1 MSIQNEILNA
11 IASRRSCR
19 AYKPEQITAEELEA
33 VTTAGTWA
41 ATAMGRQSP
50 VMVAVQDKETL
61 AELSRLNAA
70 VMGTQN
76 DPFYGAPTAVLVL
89 GEKNNPNGVQDA
101 SLVMGNLLLAASGIG
116 LGSCWINRAKETF
129 ETPEGKALLAKWGLD
144 PEKYIGVGYCILGY
158 PAPNGTRT
166 PGPRKAGYAARM
178 IFGVGIDLCD
188 AGRLEK
194 SLAKQSFLD
203 HVFAPS
209 EQALLASLGEKRRA
223 ETAAANFAAK
233 EAFLKAAGTGLGGF
247 AMPELAVLRQKSGAP
262 YFALTGAAAVWVR
275 EQGLTVHVSL
285 THERGLA
292 NALVLLEKE

>member
-70 VMGTQN
+70 VMG
-76 DPFYGAPTAVLVL
+76 
-89 GEKNNPNGVQDA
+89 
-101 SLVMGNLLLAASGIG
+101 NLLLAASGIG

-166 PGPRKAGYAARM
+166 PGPRKAGY
-178 IFGVGIDLCD
+178 VL
-188 AGRLEK
+188 
-194 SLAKQSFLD
+194 
-203 HVFAPS
+203 HV
-209 EQALLASLGEKRRA
+209 
-223 ETAAANFAAK
+223 
-233 EAFLKAAGTGLGGF
+233 
-247 AMPELAVLRQKSGAP
+247 
-262 YFALTGAAAVWVR
+262 
-275 EQGLTVHVSL
+275 
-285 THERGLA
+285 
-292 NALVLLEKE
+292 

>member
-1 MSIQNEILNA
+1 MSIQNEILSA

-101 SLVMGNLLLAASGIG
+101 SLVMGNLLLA
-116 LGSCWINRAKETF
+116 
-129 ETPEGKALLAKWGLD
+129 KWGLD

-166 PGPRKAGYAARM
+166 PGPRKAGY
-178 IFGVGIDLCD
+178 VL
-188 AGRLEK
+188 
-194 SLAKQSFLD
+194 
-203 HVFAPS
+203 HV
-209 EQALLASLGEKRRA
+209 
-223 ETAAANFAAK
+223 
-233 EAFLKAAGTGLGGF
+233 
-247 AMPELAVLRQKSGAP
+247 
-262 YFALTGAAAVWVR
+262 
-275 EQGLTVHVSL
+275 
-285 THERGLA
+285 
-292 NALVLLEKE
+292 

>member
-158 PAPNGTRT
+158 PAPNGTRHT
-166 PGPRKAGYAARM
+166 RPPQGRLCPARM

-223 ETAAANFAAK
+223 ETAAANFAARK
-233 EAFLKAAGTGLGGF
+233 
-247 AMPELAVLRQKSGAP
+247 PS
-262 YFALTGAAAVWVR
+262 
-275 EQGLTVHVSL
+275 
-285 THERGLA
+285 
-292 NALVLLEKE
+292 

>member
-61 AELSRLNAA
+61 AALSRLNAA

-101 SLVMGNLLLAASGIG
+101 SLVMGNLMNAAYAVGVD
-116 LGSCWINRAKETF
+116 SCWIHRARETF
-129 ETPEGKALLAKWGLD
+129 DSEAGKALLKQWGI
-144 PEKYIGVGYCILGY
+144 PETYRGVGFCILGY
-158 PAPNGTRT
+158 AAGELPQPK
-166 PGPRKAGYAARM
+166 PRKDDQ
-178 IFGVGIDLCD
+178 ILWI
-188 AGRLEK
+188 
-194 SLAKQSFLD
+194 
-203 HVFAPS
+203 
-209 EQALLASLGEKRRA
+209 
-223 ETAAANFAAK
+223 N
-233 EAFLKAAGTGLGGF
+233 
-247 AMPELAVLRQKSGAP
+247 
-262 YFALTGAAAVWVR
+262 
-275 EQGLTVHVSL
+275 
-285 THERGLA
+285 
-292 NALVLLEKE
+292 

>member
-1 MSIQNEILNA
+1 MSIQNDILNA
-11 IASRRSCR
+11 LASRRSCR

-70 VMGTQN
+70 VMGTKTA
-76 DPFYGAPTAVLVL
+76 PFYGAPTAVL
-89 GEKNNPNGVQDA
+89 VQDA

-166 PGPRKAGYAARM
+166 PGPRKAGY
-178 IFGVGIDLCD
+178 VL
-188 AGRLEK
+188 
-194 SLAKQSFLD
+194 
-203 HVFAPS
+203 HV
-209 EQALLASLGEKRRA
+209 
-223 ETAAANFAAK
+223 
-233 EAFLKAAGTGLGGF
+233 
-247 AMPELAVLRQKSGAP
+247 
-262 YFALTGAAAVWVR
+262 
-275 EQGLTVHVSL
+275 
-285 THERGLA
+285 
-292 NALVLLEKE
+292 